1 VIYVWFS
8 LFHTVPWIMINAE
21 SQRSLDRYLLIQEN
35 DPHPVDETGYNL
47 YKVARIL
54 QGAGLEDE
62 LQGLFSRAVE
72 RNPGDTISYY
82 NLANW
87 HHRRKEHDRAA
98 VILNTLLR
106 MTTAYPKA
114 HWLMGSIHIGKGEFG
129 QALPYMEKASPHF
142 QQRVDFLHQL
152 WSVYHSTGQY
162 QQALACAERMIEL
175 EPENTN
181 AHHLL
186 ALASIGLGDY
196 RTAKQAWEQILI
208 INPNDSRAIKSL
220 RSLEDPEE

>member
-1 VIYVWFS
+1 VIFVWFS
-8 LFHTVPWIMINAE
+8 LFQTVPWIMINAE
-21 SQRSLDRYLLIQEN
+21 DQRSLDRYLLIQEN

-54 QGAGLEDE
+54 KGAGLEHE
-62 LQGLFSRAVE
+62 LQGLFSRAIE
-72 RNPGDTISYY
+72 RNPADTVSYY

-142 QQRVDFLHQL
+142 QQRADFLHQL
-152 WSVYHSTGQY
+152 WSVYHSTKQY
-162 QQALACAERMIEL
+162 REAVACAQKMIKL
-175 EPENTN
+175 GPDNPN
-181 AHHLL
+181 AYHLL
-186 ALASIGLGDY
+186 ALASIGLDDY
-196 RTAKQAWEQILI
+196 QTAKQAWEQVLTID
-208 INPNDSRAIKSL
+208 PSDSRAIRNL
-220 RSLEDPEE
+220 RRLENPEE